1 MKAFEKRLTSET
13 AWVRRH
19 ALEEISRMAEQ
30 LVKGEYTVEDGVLYN
45 RLHRVAVKDVYD
57 VVEYLGVVFDREAT
71 DEARAEETTRFLEDY
86 RKRMENYEPD
96 DETLYEMR
104 AAFGEGARVVDAITG
119 KVIQL

>member
-1 MKAFEKRLTSET
+1 MKDFEKRLTSET
-13 AWVRRH
+13 AWVRRR

-30 LVKGEYTVEDGVLYN
+30 LAKGEYTVEDGVLYN

-57 VVEYLGVVFDREAT
+57 VVEYLGVNFDRKAT

-96 DETLYEMR
+96 EETLYEMR

>member
-1 MKAFEKRLTSET
+1 MKEFEKRLTSET
-13 AWVRRH
+13 EWVRRH

-30 LVKGEYTVEDGVLYN
+30 LAKGEYTVEDGVLYN

-57 VVEYLGVVFDREAT
+57 VVEYLGVKFDREAT
-71 DEARAEETTRFLEDY
+71 DEARAEETTRFLEGY

-96 DETLYEMR
+96 EETLYEMR